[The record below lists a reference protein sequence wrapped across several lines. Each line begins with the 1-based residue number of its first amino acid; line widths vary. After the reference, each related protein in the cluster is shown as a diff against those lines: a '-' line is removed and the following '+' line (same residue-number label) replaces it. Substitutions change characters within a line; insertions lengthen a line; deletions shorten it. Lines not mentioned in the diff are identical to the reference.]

1 MKVRGKMKFETPRKV
16 VTLKRATSGD
26 EGVVGEEMLQIRVRA
41 LPVGVDSKMF
51 ELFPEP
57 PKPQDYAKNA
67 AGIIIRDENKK
78 GVIVDVETPE
88 WVTAN
93 RKMTQLRMA
102 YIIFHGI
109 DDPNVD
115 FEVGD
120 QDKTKP
126 EFYQGI
132 WDKLI
137 EFGFTMGDLGR
148 LMGEITSLMNIA
160 DDIEVAKG
168 NS

>member
-1 MKVRGKMKFETPRKV
+1 MKIRGKEKFETPRKV

-26 EGVVGEEMLQIRVRA
+26 DGAGEEMLQIRVRA

-51 ELFPEP
+51 ELFPEA
-57 PKPQDYAKNA
+57 PKPQQWAKNPE
-67 AGIIIRDENKK
+67 GVLIRDPDTKK
-78 GVIVDVETPE
+78 TMIVDVETPE
-88 WVTAN
+88 WTTAN

-102 YIIFHGI
+102 YIIYHGI

-115 FEVGD
+115 FEIEG

-126 EFYQGI
+126 EFYEGI
-132 WDKLI
+132 WQKLI
-137 EFGFTMGDLGR
+137 AFGFTMGDLGR
-148 LMGEITSLMNIA
+148 LMSEITSLMNIA

-168 NS
+168 N